1 MIKLGMVGETLIH
14 NYPYAAWFNGAD
26 AEALEERCT
35 KAWMLELIRGRFDE
49 PVAQGSRITHVW
61 AGVHEEAEAIA
72 ASCRIEN
79 VCDSAEEVLEN
90 VDGLLVL
97 DEEFE
102 PRTRMVEACLRAGKP
117 VFVDKVAAL
126 DPDKTRELVDLAQ
139 EKDVPMAA
147 WSQLLFAAEAVSL
160 QGCEGGVAL
169 VTFSLAKDIVA
180 QYGIHLV
187 CSAFAAFGA
196 DPTHM
201 AAIDGGPD
209 GTPMVELGY
218 ADGKDVVLRAG
229 TDVPARGTVAY
240 VSKQGEPTVARLM
253 DMGAMFDGS
262 AAALTA
268 MFEKGIW
275 PAPPEALV
283 RMSEAAALLTVRAAH
298 R

>member
-1 MIKLGMVGETLIH
+1 MKLGMVGETLIH

-26 AEALEERCT
+26 GDVLEERCT

-61 AGVHEEAEAIA
+61 AGVREEAEAIA

-79 VCDSAEEVLEN
+79 ICDSAEEVLDA

-102 PRTRMVEACLRAGKP
+102 PRTAMVEACLRAGKP

-126 DPDKTRELVDLAQ
+126 DPDKTRELVALAQ
-139 EKDVPMAA
+139 DEGVPMAA
-147 WSQLLFAAEAVSL
+147 WSQLLFAEEADALHGS
-160 QGCEGGVAL
+160 EGGVAL

-187 CSAFAAFGA
+187 CSAFAAFGS

-201 AAIDGGPD
+201 VAIDGGPD
-209 GTPMVELGY
+209 GTPMVELRY

-229 TDVPARGTVAY
+229 TDVPARGTIAY
-240 VSKQGEPTVARLM
+240 VSNQGEPTVARLM
-253 DMGAMFDGS
+253 DMGPMFDRS
-262 AAALTA
+262 AAALTS
-268 MFEKGIW
+268 MFEEGVW
-275 PAPPEALV
+275 PVPPEAIL
-283 RMSEAAALLTVRAAH
+283 RMSQAAALLCR
-298 R
+298 